1 MQSSY
6 VFLLLIVVII
16 IVAVTILYIYQFTD
30 VFGKKYKLEKD
41 EKNILKGATAVQS
54 GLKGKTYKNYDFNT
68 SNLSNEYIKV
78 IDSIDSI
85 SNNYSDLET
94 KLTSTSNLAAGLN
107 GFNIEAHKSMYAVLK
122 DAYGDTV
129 DTSLTNMLN
138 AYKVQYDNNGAIY
151 NYIIGSSNVD
161 RKDNII
167 MNNDVIINSDLKIC
181 DNNERYC
188 YKFQVDT
195 NSNLKIDL
203 IDQDNNNEIKDGNI
217 TLRRTASENIPEHN
231 ITAGD
236 TYYGNVVV
244 DPFTNKIKSYPK
256 TQYMPLMEEF
266 ETKSYPT
273 VSDIVDKKLAEKSN
287 QWAIGYGNLSSKSKD
302 VQKNIFNSAKGNN
315 SIILTYKMLEGD
327 EITDNSI
334 KYIEVK
340 DKKYGIYPFY
350 RYIQPLFKK
359 TVNGNVKH
367 YIKYNKE
374 KSNML
379 EYTGTVTTVNI
390 TQNMFM
396 PQDIMDTLKEDG
408 VELIYIKH
416 D

>member
-16 IVAVTILYIYQFTD
+16 IVAVTILYLYQFTD

-107 GFNIEAHKSMYAVLK
+107 GFNIEAHKSMYAVLENV
-122 DAYGDTV
+122 YNGSSNV
-129 DTSLTNMLN
+129 DTSLTRMLD
-138 AYKVQYDNNGAIY
+138 AYKVEYDNNGAIY

-181 DNNERYC
+181 NTVENPRKCFTFSIDG
-188 YKFQVDT
+188 DD
-195 NSNLKIDL
+195 LKIDYDGADDAIIKL
-203 IDQDNNNEIKDGNI
+203 KRTDTTNN
-217 TLRRTASENIPEHN
+217 TV
-231 ITAGD
+231 
-236 TYYGNVVV
+236 TYPGVTV

-256 TQYMPLMEEF
+256 TQYMPLMEGF

-273 VSDIVDKKLAEKSN
+273 VSSIVDKKLAEKSN

-359 TVNGNVKH
+359 TVDGNVKH

-374 KSNML
+374 KSNIL

-396 PQDIMDTLKEDG
+396 PQDIIDTLKEDG

>member
-54 GLKGKTYKNYDFNT
+54 GLKGKTYQNYDFNT

-122 DAYGDTV
+122 DAYGN
-129 DTSLTNMLN
+129 DTSDVNSNLTRMLD

-151 NYIIGSSNVD
+151 NYIIGSNVD
-161 RKDNII
+161 GREIR
-167 MNNDVIINSDLKIC
+167 MNSDVIINSDLKIC
-181 DNNERYC
+181 NTVEQTRKCYTFSIDNN
-188 YKFQVDT
+188 D
-195 NSNLKIDL
+195 LKIDY
-203 IDQDNNNEIKDGNI
+203 DGTDAANIKLKRAGNTYQNI
-217 TLRRTASENIPEHN
+217 ATNTA
-231 ITAGD
+231 TTVD
-236 TYYGNVVV
+236 T
-244 DPFTNKIKSYPK
+244 FTNKIKSYPK

-367 YIKYNKE
+367 YIKYNKD
-374 KSNML
+374 KLNML